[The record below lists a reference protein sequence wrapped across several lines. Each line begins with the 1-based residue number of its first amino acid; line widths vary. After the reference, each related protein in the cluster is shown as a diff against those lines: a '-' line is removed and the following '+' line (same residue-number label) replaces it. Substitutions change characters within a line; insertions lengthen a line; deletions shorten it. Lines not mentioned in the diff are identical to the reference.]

1 MYGYTL
7 FPDELSQDVQD
18 IEKEKI
24 RFAAPNRFKIKKKKT
39 DIFSYLL
46 IADFVLVF
54 LAFATLS
61 IEWPDKQ
68 TKVII
73 KQYIYIYCVCVCV
86 PK

>member
-24 RFAAPNRFKIKKKKT
+24 RFAAPNRFKIKKKKLT
-39 DIFSYLL
+39 FSHTCLL
-46 IADFVLVF
+46 QILYWFSWPLQPF
-54 LAFATLS
+54 PLS
-61 IEWPDKQ
+61 GLTNK
-68 TKVII
+68 
-73 KQYIYIYCVCVCV
+73 